1 MKALLRKI
9 RLALGK
15 MLLDKNVQGQALPA
29 NPKII
34 VLQQDGKIG
43 DYIVS
48 SFIFRELKRHN
59 PKMQVDVVCSPKNVN
74 LFEQNPSIDHCFIL
88 NRKEHCAYSR
98 MGKQLSHEHYDVLIN
113 LPVLLRNHDLWL
125 TRLIHAKNNIGYKK
139 QNYKLFNLNVTQD
152 QLHFSKVYAEAIK
165 LCGVKDINLE
175 YDIPNHSD
183 KKEDIANFI
192 QKNHLVDC
200 IAINFFGAAGTRK
213 FTEQNIYR
221 FMEKFKAENKKA
233 LLLTYPEVTP
243 LLKTIAEKYTNAF
256 IYENTENIFDT
267 ITLLHYTSLVI
278 SPDTSII
285 HIAAGLNKKIIGFY
299 KLADKENFTHW
310 NPNCKNKTY
319 ILNFIENVNE
329 ISPDEIKSEWLK

>member
-15 MLLDKNVQGQALPA
+15 RLLDKKVHGQPLPV

-59 PKMQVDVVCSPKNVN
+59 PQALVDVVCSPKNAN
-74 LFEQNPSIDHCFIL
+74 LFEQNPCVDRCFIL
-88 NRKEHCAYSR
+88 NRKERCAYSK
-98 MGKQLSHEHYDVLIN
+98 MGKLLSHEYYDVLIN
-113 LPVLLRNHDLWL
+113 LPVLLRNRDLWL
-125 TRLIHAKNNIGYKK
+125 TRLINAKNNIGYKK
-139 QNYKLFNLNVTQD
+139 QNYKLFNLNVTQE
-152 QLHFSKVYAEAIK
+152 QLHFSQVYAEAIK
-165 LCGVKDINLE
+165 LCGVKNINLD
-175 YDIPNHSD
+175 YDIPNYSN

-192 QKNHLVDC
+192 QENKLDKC
-200 IAINFFGAAGTRK
+200 IAINFFGAAGSRK
-213 FTEQNIYR
+213 FTAQNICR
-221 FMEKFKAENKKA
+221 FIEKLQKEDKKI

-243 LLKTIAEKYTNAF
+243 LLKDISEKYHNAF
-256 IYENTENIFDT
+256 IYEKTENIFDT
-267 ITLLHYTSLVI
+267 IALLHYTSLII

-299 KLADKENFTHW
+299 KLSDKENFTHW
-310 NPNCKNKTY
+310 NPNCKNNTY
-319 ILNFIENVNE
+319 ILNFIENINE